1 MITKQST
8 IALIV
13 AAACTLT
20 LSAQTPAVPTPPAPE
35 VAPSYTVTVTG
46 AAVSQYMWRGL
57 RLSGAAFQPA
67 VELASGNFAVGLWAS
82 TPFDSG
88 VVPDSSDPEFDLYG
102 SYNMAISDSLT
113 INPGFTTYIF
123 PSAPTSA
130 GWYRATFEPNVAL
143 NYSIGKLKL
152 TPKLYYDFVTK
163 GATVEFTAFYALPL
177 TGLST
182 ELDFIAQ
189 VGTYKWTEFANNT
202 SPAVKAWGDYW
213 FVGVSAPFQLTPAS
227 KLVVGFAYTE
237 GRDAF
242 TKQGTAPKSVNGG
255 AIGRGVASISY
266 WHTF

>member
-1 MITKQST
+1 MNKSLT
-8 IALIV
+8 ALV
-13 AAACTLT
+13 AASVCALA
-20 LSAQTPAVPTPPAPE
+20 LPAQTPPNPPPPAPD
-35 VAPSYTVTVTG
+35 VAPSYTITVSG

-67 VELASGNFAVGLWAS
+67 VEFGVGNLALGIWAS

-102 SYNMAISDSLT
+102 SYNMSLSENLVLT
-113 INPGFTTYIF
+113 PGFTTYIF

-130 GWYRATFEPNVAL
+130 GWYRATFEPNIAL
-143 NYSIGKLKL
+143 NYTVAGLKL

-163 GATVEFTAFYALPL
+163 GATLEFTAFYALA
-177 TGLST
+177 LSGI

-189 VGTYKWTEFANNT
+189 VGTYKWKEFANNT
-202 SPAVKAWGDYW
+202 TPNVKAWGDYW
-213 FVGVSAPFQLTPAS
+213 YVGVSAPFQLSPAS

-242 TKQGTAPKSVNGG
+242 TKQGSAPKSPNGG

-266 WHTF
+266 THIF